1 MQFLRQLFFYSVII
15 ITACF
20 MSCKKDSVFR
30 TYPKMEVTIN
40 ANDSRLANDTIHFFK
55 DTVYILATNINRNK
69 GQKLIVDAGTL
80 VKVDD
85 GIAIT
90 INPGARIEAAGTAT
104 EPIVFTSSAYKG
116 TPGFLNYSTPD
127 GEHSWL
133 GIAIYGNYP
142 DAIDNTIK
150 GTGILNF
157 VRIEFAGR
165 TFKLSNSGSLP
176 SLFLQNIGKGTIIK
190 NIQISY
196 SVSFSSFQISGGNV
210 NMNNLVSYAS
220 GNTDFYLQDG
230 YKGMLQN
237 ILAYR
242 HPYFSP
248 QLSSGT
254 TLAGLLINGDETFPV
269 ISNMT
274 VLGPDLQFGTN
285 PKYLD
290 TLRPGFGSRVAG
302 FIATGGQFPIRN
314 SVVMGFPEGAIP
326 IDGKKAAALIENGQ
340 SNFWHSLYHSNDS
353 MRTFYLTPKIY
364 KQYTS
369 DDLKE
374 LLLRPTFGSQEI
386 FSSSAFMFTDPF
398 NFDVNPNPLPKAG
411 SPVLTGAD
419 FTDDPLFTD
428 PFFNKVTYRGAIGTD
443 NWLQGWTNFI
453 PLQTNYNN

>member
-1 MQFLRQLFFYSVII
+1 MKFIKQILFYTVII
-15 ITACF
+15 ITACLI
-20 MSCKKDSVFR
+20 SCKKDPVFR
-30 TYPKMEVTIN
+30 TYDKPELTIN
-40 ANDSRLANDTIHFFK
+40 TNDGRLANDAIHFFK

-80 VKVDD
+80 VKVND

-90 INPGARIEAAGTAT
+90 INQGARIEAVGSVS

-116 TPGFLNYSTPD
+116 TPGYIGSNNQN
-127 GEHSWL
+127 EHSWL

-142 DAIDNTIK
+142 NLIDSTAA

-165 TFKLSNSGSLP
+165 SRSNSQGLP
-176 SLFLQNIGKGTIIK
+176 SLLLQNVGRGTTIK

-196 SVSFSSFQISGGNV
+196 SVFYSSFQISGGNF
-210 NMNNLVSYAS
+210 NATNLISYAS
-220 GNTDFYLQDG
+220 CNSDFNLLDG

-248 QLSSGT
+248 QLGSGT
-254 TLAGLLINGDETFPV
+254 TLAGLLISGDETFPV

-274 VLGPDLQFGTN
+274 VLGPDLQLGTN
-285 PKYLD
+285 LKYLD

-302 FIATGGQFPIRN
+302 FVATGGQFRIHN
-314 SVVMGFPEGAIP
+314 SVVMGFPEGAVY
-326 IDGKKAAALIENGQ
+326 IDGKKAAKLLENGQ

-353 MRTFYLTPKIY
+353 LRTFYLTPKIY
-364 KQYTS
+364 KHYTS
-369 DDLKE
+369 QDLKI
-374 LLLRPTFGSQEI
+374 LLLRPPFGSQEI
-386 FSSSAFMFTDPF
+386 FISAAFMFTDPF
-398 NFDVNPNPLPKAG
+398 NFDVNPNPFPKAG

>member
-1 MQFLRQLFFYSVII
+1 
-15 ITACF
+15 
-20 MSCKKDSVFR
+20 MSCKKDPVFR
-30 TYPKMEVTIN
+30 TYAKQEVTIST
-40 ANDSRLANDTIHFFK
+40 NDSRLANDILHFVK
-55 DTVYILATNINRNK
+55 DTVYILATNITRNS

-80 VKVDD
+80 IKVND

-90 INPGARIEAAGTAT
+90 INKGARIEAIGTAT

-116 TPGFLNYSTPD
+116 TPGFVNYSTPT

-142 DAIDNTIK
+142 GAIDSTTK
-150 GTGILNF
+150 GTGILNY

-165 TFKLSNSGSLP
+165 SFSLSNSASLP

-210 NMNNLVSYAS
+210 DMNNLVSYAS
-220 GNTDFYLQDG
+220 GNTDFYLKDG

-248 QLSSGT
+248 QLGSGT
-254 TLAGLLINGDETFPV
+254 TLAGLFINGDETFPV

-285 PKYLD
+285 QKYFD
-290 TLRPGFGSRVAG
+290 TIRPGFGSKVAG
-302 FIATGGQFPIRN
+302 FIITGGQFRIHN
-314 SVVMGFPEGAIP
+314 SVVMGFPEGAIY
-326 IDGKKAAALIENGQ
+326 INGKKAAELMENGQ
-340 SNFWHSLYHSNDS
+340 SNFWHSIYHSNDS
-353 MRTFYLTPKIY
+353 LRTFYLTPKSY
-364 KQYTS
+364 KHYTS
-369 DDLKE
+369 QDLKVF
-374 LLLRPTFGSQEI
+374 LLRPSFGSQEI

-398 NFDVNPNPLPKAG
+398 NFDINPNPLLKAG
-411 SPVLTGAD
+411 SPVLTGAN
-419 FTDDPLFTD
+419 FSDDPLFTD